1 MFLRVIISVILR
13 ILIPYYNSE
22 ISKINNK
29 YWEDFKMMEYND
41 MMNIMKAVELEN
53 YYKQVNDEIEWAM
66 LVNDNFMKTT
76 DAKIDKEQRTRNIDD
91 AKVMRRKCDK
101 LVKLIEKLNDI
112 EADAIKIKDNEL
124 MWKCESKKAKMI
136 MQMQLMQDKY
146 DF

>member
-1 MFLRVIISVILR
+1 
-13 ILIPYYNSE
+13 
-22 ISKINNK
+22 
-29 YWEDFKMMEYND
+29 MMEYND

-53 YYKQVNDEIEWAM
+53 YYRQVNDEIEWAM

-76 DAKIDKEQRTRNIDD
+76 DAKIDKEQRARNIDD
-91 AKVMRRKCDK
+91 AKIMRRKCDK

-112 EADAIKIKDNEL
+112 EVSAIELKDNEL

>member
-1 MFLRVIISVILR
+1 MFLRIIISVILR
-13 ILIPYYNSE
+13 ILSLYYNSE